1 MPATTPHDLSFYTQ
15 RLLDEVEQARGRG
28 EMPRPVLMG
37 PLSYLWLDRAN
48 GSDVRALARLEV
60 VLPVYGEILVRLA
73 RLGVEWVQID
83 EPILA
88 HDLPQAWKSAF
99 ERAYHI
105 LQYSPV
111 KKLLAVYGGALQ
123 DNLGLAAHL
132 PVDGLHVDLASAP
145 EQLTAVLD
153 RVPSYKVLSLGVA
166 IDGADVW
173 HCELE
178 AVQAQLQPARRRFGD
193 NLWLVGARWLADLG
207 GLLPDFRT
215 PVHACPIT
223 HG

>member
-1 MPATTPHDLSFYTQ
+1 MATATPHDLSFYTQ
-15 RLLDEVEQARGRG
+15 RLLDEVEQARARG

-37 PLSYLWLDRAN
+37 PLSYLWLDQAN
-48 GSDVRALARLEV
+48 GSDVRALTRLDII
-60 VLPVYGEILVRLA
+60 LPVYGEILVRLA
-73 RLGVEWVQID
+73 ALGVEWVQID
-83 EPILA
+83 EPILTQ
-88 HDLPQAWKSAF
+88 DLPQAWKSAF

-105 LQYSPV
+105 LQYSPL
-111 KKLLAVYGGALQ
+111 KKLLATYGGALQ

-132 PVDGLHVDLASAP
+132 PVDGLHVDLAGAT

-166 IDGADVW
+166 TDGDDLW
-173 HCELE
+173 CCELE

-207 GLLPDFRT
+207 GLLPDLRQ
-215 PVHACPIT
+215 PAPRCPIT
-223 HG
+223 G

>member
-1 MPATTPHDLSFYTQ
+1 MANATPHDLSFYTQ

-28 EMPRPVLMG
+28 ETPRPVLMG
-37 PLSYLWLDRAN
+37 PLSYLWLDQAN
-48 GSDVRALARLEV
+48 GSDVRALSRLEV

-83 EPILA
+83 EPILTQA
-88 HDLPQAWKSAF
+88 LPQAWKSAF

-105 LQYSPV
+105 LQYSPL
-111 KKLLAVYGGALQ
+111 KKLLATYGGALQ

-153 RVPSYKVLSLGVA
+153 RVPSYKVLSLAVA
-166 IDGADVW
+166 IDGADLW
-173 HCELE
+173 CCELE
-178 AVQAQLQPARRRFGD
+178 AVQAQLQPARRRFGE
-193 NLWLVGARWLADLG
+193 NLWLSGARWLADLG
-207 GLLPDFRT
+207 SLLPDLR
-215 PVHACPIT
+215 PAGHACHIT
-223 HG
+223 S

>member
-1 MPATTPHDLSFYTQ
+1 MAHATPHDLSFYTQ
-15 RLLDEVEQARGRG
+15 RLLDEVEQARARG

-37 PLSYLWLDRAN
+37 PLSYLWLDQAN
-48 GSDVRALARLEV
+48 GSDVRALSRLEV

-83 EPILA
+83 EPILTQA
-88 HDLPQAWKSAF
+88 LPQAWKSAF

-105 LQYSPV
+105 LQYSPL
-111 KKLLAVYGGALQ
+111 KKLLATYGGALQ

-153 RVPSYKVLSLGVA
+153 RVPSYKVLSLAVA
-166 IDGADVW
+166 IDGADLW
-173 HCELE
+173 CCELE
-178 AVQAQLQPARRRFGD
+178 AVQAQLQPARRRFGE
-193 NLWLVGARWLADLG
+193 NLWLSGARWLADLG
-207 GLLPDFRT
+207 ALLPDLR
-215 PVHACPIT
+215 PAGHACHIT
-223 HG
+223 S